1 MVGGAALGHILYHRR
16 HITLAVNSII
26 PWSIFQCLERTC
38 GHHDS
43 RFHVWWKRPCQSLLG
58 RRWRQMTLSWVASVC
73 ITVNRRSFPQYFVVP
88 RCRWLGVY
96 PASWKFENIQFC
108 RKKLQE
114 WPVLC
119 DVVMRARLVVKA
131 TKLHAEVVGMAVGG
145 LLACTADVCWAG
157 VKVTAKFESSQWLSW
172 YLLSTCV
179 EISDAVDFR
188 QLDLV
193 YPVQVWPRSEY
204 VVGNADPCIV
214 SFPWHKV

>member
-1 MVGGAALGHILYHRR
+1 M
-16 HITLAVNSII
+16 
-26 PWSIFQCLERTC
+26 WSSWR
-38 GHHDS
+38 

-58 RRWRQMTLSWVASVC
+58 RKWRQMTLSWVASVC
-73 ITVNRRSFPQYFVVP
+73 ITVNRRGFTQYFAAT

-96 PASWKFENIQFC
+96 PASWKFKNSQFC
-108 RKKLQE
+108 RKKITRMTCPLWCGHE
-114 WPVLC
+114 
-119 DVVMRARLVVKA
+119 RARSVVKA
-131 TKLHAEVVGMAVGG
+131 TKLRAEVVGMAVGG

-157 VKVTAKFESSQWLSW
+157 VKLTAKFESSQWLSW

-188 QLDLV
+188 QRDLV

-214 SFPWHKV
+214 SFQWHKV